1 MSYLRKNN
9 IFIRILANQEVPLV
23 LAISKTILWSPNQ
36 TGDLKTILPT
46 KNLTKTSKVSS
57 RTIQTC
63 TKFQPFL
70 EESFP
75 TTTTTT
81 MTMTSIT
88 TLLARRNREDPTAR
102 KGFGRSLGIRWTITR
117 SPWWQRMPTEK
128 VRVEQRWWINTDSAA
143 TCKMD
148 IKTEVFIKKV

>member
-9 IFIRILANQEVPLV
+9 IFIRILVNQEVSLV

-36 TGDLKTILPT
+36 TGDLKTIWPA
-46 KNLTKTSKVSS
+46 KNSTKTSKVSS
-57 RTIQTC
+57 RTILTC

-75 TTTTTT
+75 TTTT

-88 TLLARRNREDPTAR
+88 TLLARRNREGPTAR
-102 KGFGRSLGIRWTITR
+102 KGFDRSLGTRWTITR
-117 SPWWQRMPTEK
+117 WPWWQRMPTEK
-128 VRVEQRWWINTDSAA
+128 VRVEQRWWSNTDSAA
-143 TCKMD
+143 MCKMD
-148 IKTEVFIKKV
+148 IKTEVFIK